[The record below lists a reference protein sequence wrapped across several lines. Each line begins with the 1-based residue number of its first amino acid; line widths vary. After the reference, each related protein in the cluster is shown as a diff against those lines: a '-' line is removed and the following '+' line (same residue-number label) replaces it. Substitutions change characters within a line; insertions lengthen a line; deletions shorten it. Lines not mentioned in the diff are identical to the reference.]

1 VTAARSGVCGLSSA
15 AKAANGL
22 MDDETRRDWLGMT
35 DGSTRRKNTTAA
47 STSAVCRAHVKHD
60 GSMSFANGQGHA
72 RNRFM
77 LRRSALA
84 LSLILP
90 AAAGAQQ
97 TRPAEPPSPELRD
110 ERALELKRL
119 EENLQRLQQGN
130 AQLATEIASLRGD
143 RARLAA
149 ELLASSQ
156 RVQEAEARAQAAEL
170 RLQGLTQTE
179 EALKRSLESR
189 RGTIVEVL
197 AALQRIGRKPPP
209 ALLVSPD
216 DMLQAVRTS
225 MLLGAVLPELRQEA
239 EALAQDLGRLV
250 ATREAMA
257 RERDTLAAEA
267 GRLAQERERLQAL
280 IAARQS
286 QLALNE
292 TRLQEDRQ
300 KAQQIARQAGS
311 LKELI
316 ARMEAEISASSR
328 AAQLARGAPQ
338 PTQSPTAV
346 AALQPGAVR
355 DLARLQ
361 PRIPFQEA
369 RGSLVLPVSGKP
381 IKGFG
386 ASDGGGGRE
395 SGMSLETARYALV
408 TSPADGWVS
417 FAGPYRSFGHVLI
430 INAGGGYHLV
440 MTGIDRVNVD
450 VGQFVL
456 SGEPVA
462 TMGAQPAG
470 ALAPESGG
478 GGPVLYIEF
487 RKDGAP
493 IDPSPWWAK
502 SDGEKVR
509 G

>member
-1 VTAARSGVCGLSSA
+1 LGVLDTAAHNRSDATRDPV
-15 AKAANGL
+15 NG
-22 MDDETRRDWLGMT
+22 
-35 DGSTRRKNTTAA
+35 
-47 STSAVCRAHVKHD
+47 D
-60 GSMSFANGQGHA
+60 GSMSFANGRGHGTSRA
-72 RNRFM
+72 MF
-77 LRRSALA
+77 RRAALA
-84 LSLILP
+84 IALILP
-90 AAAGAQQ
+90 AAAAAQQ
-97 TRPAEPPSPELRD
+97 PRAAEPASPELRD
-110 ERALELKRL
+110 ERAEELKRI
-119 EENLQRLQQGN
+119 EETLQRVQQNN
-130 AQLATEIASLRGD
+130 AQLATEIAGLRGD

-156 RVQEAEARAQAAEL
+156 RVQEAERRTQAAEQRLDGLKQVEAAL
-170 RLQGLTQTE
+170 R
-179 EALKRSLESR
+179 RSLESR
-189 RGTIVEVL
+189 RGTLVEVL

-209 ALLVSPD
+209 AVLVRPE

-239 EALAQDLGRLV
+239 KTLTQDLGRLV
-250 ATREAMA
+250 ETREAVG
-257 RERDTLAAEA
+257 RETEAVRAEGERLAAD
-267 GRLAQERERLQAL
+267 RERLQAL
-280 IAARQS
+280 VAARQS
-286 QLALNE
+286 QLSLGE
-292 TRLQEDRQ
+292 SRLTDDRLR
-300 KAQQIARQAGS
+300 AQQLARQAGS

-316 ARMEAEISASSR
+316 ARMELEINAASR
-328 AAQLARGAPQ
+328 AAQLARSAPQ
-338 PTQSPTAV
+338 PAQNPAV
-346 AALQPGAVR
+346 ASLQPGSIR

-369 RGSLVLPVSGKP
+369 RGSVPMPASGRIWKS
-381 IKGFG
+381 FG
-386 ASDGGGGRE
+386 AADGFGGRE
-395 SGMSLETARYALV
+395 NGVALETGKYALV

-440 MTGIDRVNVD
+440 MSGIDRVNVD

-470 ALAPESGG
+470 ALAPDDGG

-493 IDPSPWWAK
+493 IDPGPWWVK